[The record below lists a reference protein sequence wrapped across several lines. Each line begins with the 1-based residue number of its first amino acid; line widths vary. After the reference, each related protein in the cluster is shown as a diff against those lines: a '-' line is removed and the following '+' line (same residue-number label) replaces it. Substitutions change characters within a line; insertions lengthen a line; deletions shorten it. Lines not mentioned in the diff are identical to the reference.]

1 MRGRPASRTGSF
13 TRRPLV
19 AFAVAVV
26 AAAVVAAAVGATGA
40 LPAGGSPS
48 IAQQPAPQPAPAEP
62 DLEVTFVSPSVPP
75 TGTFELR
82 FAPTTAVPPDS
93 PMEVRIHR
101 RLSGGS
107 DLRAEVARVANGG
120 SAGSVLQGPIEL
132 PAALL
137 GNPAAGWIIPLQITN
152 SSTGATGVLVVPD
165 DGIHPVSLELV
176 AADGSSLWERTVF
189 MVRPPETAPVG
200 RDGRPARTSVT
211 LALGLDGPPSLTPDG
226 RSVVDDELLSTL
238 DDVAGLLEAV
248 PEAPLSLAISPNL
261 LTGAGRSE
269 TLTAEALTAAL
280 QRPGLRARSIRRT
293 DVPVDVGGIITANGL
308 DVLQDELAI
317 GSRVVE
323 AETLQRPVEHTW
335 LLDDTLT
342 PEALPA
348 ITALGTTRVVL
359 PVDRLVLPDDTDD
372 RTARSR
378 TMVLTGGQPTTADEA
393 PPAPL
398 TVVADDPLLG
408 LLSLEPDLDPGVVA
422 NLVAA
427 ELSGDWFN
435 AVEDDTDSFPGP
447 QSVLFVPPQ
456 IDPSVLLALVPAL
469 TGAGPLTADPEAVPP
484 PAGPVDGEYL
494 VAGLAPRTVVDQ
506 AGPVAEYR
514 SSRTRIIGVRSVVGP
529 VEPRVRTWD
538 LVNAQSLA
546 RTLDPAVRLASH
558 AAIDGESR
566 ELLGRI
572 EAPPERKVVLT
583 SRDATIPLRFRNGLP
598 YPVDVGLRVRSSRL
612 ELPDGER
619 QTVRLVPGE
628 NLVELRVTVRAP
640 GESVVRVDVTSPDDS
655 VGIDSV
661 RLPVQASTISGV
673 GAALS
678 IASLVVL
685 AWWWLVTVRRR
696 RRRTVRDDGR
706 HPSATPDPEGG
717 SGSDPTDRVPRPPS
731 PADGSVADGG

>member
-1 MRGRPASRTGSF
+1 VITRSAPRNRSF
-13 TRRPLV
+13 SLRLLV
-19 AFAVAVV
+19 AFALLGLV
-26 AAAVVAAAVGATGA
+26 AAIGPIGA
-40 LPAGGSPS
+40 LPAGGSSRSP
-48 IAQQPAPQPAPAEP
+48 QQPSPQPSPAPPA
-62 DLEVTFVSPSVPP
+62 LQVTFVSPSVPP

-82 FAPTTAVPPDS
+82 FAPTTSVPPDS
-93 PMEVRIHR
+93 TMVVRIHR
-101 RLSGGS
+101 RLSGGE

-120 SAGSVLQGPIEL
+120 SAGSVLEGPIEL

-137 GNPAAGWIIPLQITN
+137 GNPAAGWNIPLQITN
-152 SSTGATGVLVVPD
+152 SSTGSGDRLVVPD
-165 DGIHPVSLELV
+165 DGIHPVSLDLQD
-176 AADGSSLWERTVF
+176 AAGTSVWERTVF

-200 RDGRPARTSVT
+200 RDGRPAQSSVT
-211 LALGLDGPPSLTPDG
+211 LALGLDGPPSLAPDG
-226 RSVVDDELLSTL
+226 GSVIDDELLSTL

-308 DVLQDELAI
+308 DVLQDELTI
-317 GSRVVE
+317 GSQVVE
-323 AETLQRPVEHTW
+323 AETLRRPVEHTW

-359 PVDRLVLPDDTDD
+359 PVDRLVLPDDTDE

-378 TMVLTGGQPTTADEA
+378 TMVLSGGQPTTSDEA
-393 PPAPL
+393 PPVPL

-427 ELSGDWFN
+427 ELSADWFD
-435 AVEDDTDSFPGP
+435 AVDDDPDSFPGP
-447 QSVLFVPPQ
+447 QTVLFVPPR
-456 IDPSVLLALVPAL
+456 IDPSVLLSLIPAL
-469 TGAGPLTADPEAVPP
+469 TGAGPLTADPEAIPP

-506 AGPVAEYR
+506 AGPVTEYR

-529 VEPRVRTWD
+529 VEPMVRTWD
-538 LVNAQSLA
+538 LVNTQSLA
-546 RTLDPAVRLASH
+546 RTLDPAVRAASH
-558 AAIDGESR
+558 ATIDVESS

-661 RLPVQASTISGV
+661 RIPVQASTISGV

-678 IASLVVL
+678 IASLAVL

-696 RRRTVRDDGR
+696 RRHTVRDDGR
-706 HPSATPDPEGG
+706 HPSAASDPGDG
-717 SGSDPTDRVPRPPS
+717 SGTGPTEGAPTPPS
-731 PADGSVADGG
+731 IVDGSVADGG